1 MRIHRFPVVAVLGAL
16 AVTAPAAHATAPGW
30 STPHTATS
38 VTTGMYATGPS
49 GQGVQLFANGGVP
62 QRTGQLRAI
71 RTDATQGTAVGVNAG
86 GPGFDV
92 FDLHVND
99 SGRLVAAWTK
109 DLENGTPVSIAAA
122 IGSRTSLPRTAS
134 VFATGALV
142 NDLASAIADNG
153 TSVVV
158 WAATPIGGT
167 IASATSIVAAT
178 LRSGQ
183 APIVTTVATRTGAL
197 VNNLAVGFDDD
208 DHPIVTWNVTPNENG
223 GPGLIGVARGTAP
236 GVFGPPVETTVD
248 PTQQLLDLETFVT
261 GDGGLLLFWTTGRPE
276 RPEHDPLQPGHARR
290 RLHRSADAHQ
300 RGLPRA
306 SVLRGE
312 RRGPRRAALPCRL
325 GERHDAAGDAP
336 DARGHLGPGAAARPV
351 GRADDPGG
359 RRRRRRQRTGRGAL
373 GRRGRV
379 VGHGDPDP
387 RRAVEL
393 VEQPAE
399 HLQPGQPALGRP
411 PLPGADARAGLQR
424 RRLRLVAVLDLV
436 VGRDQRPAAGAA
448 HRPVLIAARG
458 ALLAFRPVQFAAR
471 AAT

>member
-38 VTTGMYATGPS
+38 VTTGMYAPGPS

-261 GDGGLLLFWTTGRPE
+261 GDGGLLLFWTTGGP
-276 RPEHDPLQPGHARR
+276 
-290 RLHRSADAHQ
+290 SAPSTIRYSQATPAGAFTAPRTLISGVS
-300 RGLPRA
+300 RGLPSFA
-306 SVLRGE
+306 ANAAG
-312 RRGPRRAALPCRL
+312 RAALLFPVASGNGTTLRVMLRTPAGTWGSARL
-325 GERHDAAGDAP
+325 
-336 DARGHLGPGAAARPV
+336 LGPSGARTIQAADV
-351 GRADDPGG
+351 GVDGN
-359 RRRRRRQRTGRGAL
+359 
-373 GRRGRV
+373 GRV
-379 VGHGDPDP
+379 V
-387 RRAVEL
+387 
-393 VEQPAE
+393 
-399 HLQPGQPALGRP
+399 ALW
-411 PLPGADARAGLQR
+411 D
-424 RRLRLVAVLDLV
+424 D
-436 VGRDQRPAAGAA
+436 AGASSGTA
-448 HRPVLIAARG
+448 TRILAARSSSSSNPLNTYNQVSERSGDRRCRAPTLALASSGDGFGSWLCSTSSSG
-458 ALLAFRPVQFAAR
+458 AINGPRLARLTAPS
-471 AAT
+471 